1 MYKKIIE
8 KNTVAEKELYKKI
21 VAITNRHLCD
31 RELLYQIELL
41 CKAGVSALIL
51 REKDMTEKE
60 YEMLAEKAVSIG
72 MTYNTPV
79 ILHSFVNVA
88 ESLNNMAI
96 HLSMPEFMRITKND
110 GNSYKT
116 LSSQFK
122 IIGVSTHTLE
132 EAVEAEKAGATYITA
147 SHIYETDCKKG
158 LEPKGIDYL
167 REVCEA
173 VSIPVYALGG
183 INYKNMAE
191 ALEAGAEK
199 VCMMSEM
206 MRMK

>member
-31 RELLYQIELL
+31 GELIFQIELL
-41 CKAGVSALIL
+41 CKAGVSAIIL

-60 YEMLAEKAVSIG
+60 YEML
-72 MTYNTPV
+72 
-79 ILHSFVNVA
+79 
-88 ESLNNMAI
+88 
-96 HLSMPEFMRITKND
+96 
-110 GNSYKT
+110 
-116 LSSQFK
+116 
-122 IIGVSTHTLE
+122 
-132 EAVEAEKAGATYITA
+132 AEKAGATYITA

-167 REVCEA
+167 KEVCKA

-183 INYKNMAE
+183 INYGNMAE
-191 ALEAGAEK
+191 ALDAGAEK